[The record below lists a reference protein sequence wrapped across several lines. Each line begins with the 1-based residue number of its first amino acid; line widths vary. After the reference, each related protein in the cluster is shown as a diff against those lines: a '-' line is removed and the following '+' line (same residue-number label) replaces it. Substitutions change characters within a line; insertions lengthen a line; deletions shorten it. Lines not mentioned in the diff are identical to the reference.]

1 MQHYINQIWMMTLYI
16 AEPSLM
22 QFYVNPCTAAG
33 MLDVLQVPKG
43 EWLLQSAAGS
53 VLGRQVRSCPAP
65 VCKKHV
71 KRLLYPIVS

>member
-1 MQHYINQIWMMTLYI
+1 MLSQLN
-16 AEPSLM
+16 LM

-65 VCKKHV
+65 VCKRLV
-71 KRLLYPIVS
+71 KRLLCPIVS